1 MSKKTKAK
9 RNNQWV
15 DVDPQIVS
23 WRKRKEKT
31 PEAEKADF
39 DARRQAIKDLRQAL
53 KDGLETDEQD

>member
-9 RNNQWV
+9 RNHEWI

-23 WRKRKEKT
+23 WRKRKAKN
-31 PEAEKADF
+31 PENEKADF
-39 DARRQAIKDLRQAL
+39 DARRKAIQDLRQAL